1 MKQKKTMK
9 LWQMITLLILSVV
22 ILVTMFLPAYHIDSD
37 ALKKGMENA
46 QIEDNY
52 YKSENARD
60 KDIRWYAK
68 KFNKAINREKKE
80 NGTDNASISVLKLM
94 TNSLAEIRYNGK
106 YDEEYTESEM
116 GSKTYDA
123 LNKKHCMTKIL
134 LWIIYSLVLVEML
147 IVILGYCLKWN
158 KYITLTISIIYG
170 VFASITFAIL
180 RFGTVNGTKKK
191 IGSLTETFIGYEFNN
206 VDNAKIVSG
215 FISYAFL
222 LGLIVSV
229 VFLTISIISMFAGN
243 QTDMA
248 YNNAADG
255 DSMDEWDKDWNQAR
269 TQMQVPRSVS
279 EQELKDSGYSGDIHG
294 VAPFGDKNKRD
305 ADMSNQESLTYTI
318 PSMVPVQE
326 SPAKPMIRSGKVR
339 CTKGMT
345 SGSSGYSLSPDRK
358 VIVGKSPH
366 KANLVIVNNTHI
378 SNVHCTIRYDS
389 TTDTYIVKDHSTNGT
404 YVNGT
409 RLQKEVS
416 MKYPAGTVLS
426 LADRSV
432 EITLG

>member
-9 LWQMITLLILSVV
+9 LWQMITLLILAVV
-22 ILVTMFLPAYHIDSD
+22 ILATMFLPAYHIDSD

-46 QIEDNY
+46 QIEEDY
-52 YKSENARD
+52 YKNDKARD

-68 KFNKAINREKKE
+68 KFNKALNREKKE
-80 NGTDNASISVLKLM
+80 NGTDNASISSLKLM
-94 TNSLAEIRYNGK
+94 TNSLTDIRYNGK

-116 GSKTYDA
+116 GSKIYDA

-134 LWIIYSLVLVEML
+134 LWIVYSLALVEML
-147 IVILGYCLKWN
+147 TVILGYCLKWN
-158 KYITLTISIIYG
+158 KYIPLTISIIYG
-170 VFASITFAIL
+170 VFTSITFAIL
-180 RFGTVNGTKKK
+180 RFGTANGTEKK
-191 IGSLTETFIGYEFNN
+191 IGKLTETFIGYEFNN
-206 VDNAKIVSG
+206 VDKAKITSG

-222 LGLIVSV
+222 MGLIAAV
-229 VFLTISIISMFAGN
+229 VFLIISIISMFAGN
-243 QTDMA
+243 QIEME
-248 YNNAADG
+248 YNDEANG

-269 TQMQVPRSVS
+269 TQMEPRPVP

>member
-9 LWQMITLLILSVV
+9 LWQMITLLILAVV
-22 ILVTMFLPAYHIDSD
+22 ILATMFLPAYHIDSD

-46 QIEDNY
+46 QIEEDYYDND
-52 YKSENARD
+52 EDRD
-60 KDIRWYAK
+60 KDIK
-68 KFNKAINREKKE
+68 KDTKRFEKKANREKKE
-80 NGTDNASISVLKLM
+80 NGTDNASISALKLM
-94 TNSLAEIRYNGK
+94 TNSLTDIRYNGK

-116 GSKTYDA
+116 GSKIYDA

-134 LWIIYSLVLVEML
+134 LWIVYSLALVEML
-147 IVILGYCLKWN
+147 TVILGYCLKWN
-158 KYITLTISIIYG
+158 KYIPLTISIIYG
-170 VFASITFAIL
+170 VFTSITFAIL
-180 RFGTVNGTKKK
+180 RFGTANGTEKK
-191 IGSLTETFIGYEFNN
+191 IGKLTETFIGYEFNN
-206 VDNAKIVSG
+206 VDKAKITSG

-222 LGLIVSV
+222 MGLIAAV
-229 VFLTISIISMFAGN
+229 VFLIISIISMFAGN
-243 QTDMA
+243 QIEME
-248 YNNAADG
+248 YNDEANG

-269 TQMQVPRSVS
+269 TQMEPRPVP